1 MFKFSIITPVF
12 NPPLW
17 AFEECIKSVLG
28 QEFEDWEWCIADDCS
43 TNPVIVQRLKE
54 LENSDSRVHVIYRS
68 TNGGITQASNDA
80 LSLATGAY
88 ITLLDHDD
96 SLALEALKIVN
107 NLISL
112 SPGADYIYSDE
123 DKINQDGLHFD
134 EFRKPDWAPERLLGQ
149 NYCCHLSVFRH
160 SLVKQVGGFR
170 AGFEGSQDY
179 DLILRVS
186 EQSTFIHHIPEVLYH
201 WRVVEGSAAGEQF
214 AKPYAIEAA
223 RKAVE
228 EHLKRTS
235 VNATVTSTTHGYQ
248 KVVRLL
254 QSFPKVSIIIPS
266 AAYSRT
272 VWGEQRLMLDD
283 CLKSILEKS
292 TYPNYEIVVVL
303 DNNAFRENAALKET
317 MTDERIHVVDYE
329 KPFNFSDKCNVGA
342 VSASGEI
349 LLFLNDD
356 TEVITPDW
364 LEILVGHLSDPGV
377 GAVGA
382 RLLLEDGTIQSAGH
396 SNDPSPHS
404 FGLAKSQ
411 DDPGH
416 FGSLAI
422 AQERSGITGACL
434 GVNKDLYLSVG
445 GMSLDF
451 PHCFNDVDLC
461 FKILEMKKRLIWTPF
476 ADLFHFESLSRNPTP
491 RDEELEAVYQ
501 RWSRFFGEDRYL
513 PLHFPA

>member
-1 MFKFSIITPVF
+1 MAQFSIITPVF

-28 QEFEDWEWCIADDCS
+28 QKFEEI
-43 TNPVIVQRLKE
+43 IQRLEE
-54 LENSDSRVHVIYRS
+54 LENSDPRIRVIHRS

-80 LSLATGAY
+80 LGIASGNY
-88 ITLLDHDD
+88 IALLDHDD
-96 SLALEALKIVN
+96 SLALEALEIVN
-107 NLISL
+107 NVIVL

-123 DKINQDGLHFD
+123 DKINEDGVHFD

-170 AGFEGSQDY
+170 TGFEGSQDY

-186 EQSTFIHHIPEVLYH
+186 ELSTYIHHIPKVLYH
-201 WRVVEGSAAGEQF
+201 WRVVQGSAAGEQF

-235 VNATVTSTTHGYQ
+235 VEATVTSTAHGYQ
-248 KVVRLL
+248 KVIRRLH
-254 QSFPKVSIIIPS
+254 SFPKVSIVIPS

-272 VWGEQRLMLDD
+272 VWGEECLLLDE
-283 CLKSILEKS
+283 CLKSILQKS
-292 TYPNYEIVVVL
+292 TYPNYEVIVVL
-303 DNNAFRENAALKET
+303 DNNAFRENASLKET
-317 MTDERIHVVDYE
+317 MNDERIVVVDYE
-329 KPFNFSDKCNVGA
+329 KPFNFSDKCNLGA
-342 VSASGEI
+342 VAASGEM

-396 SNDPSPHS
+396 SNNPSPHS
-404 FGLAKSQ
+404 FGLASNK
-411 DDPGH
+411 DDPGQ
-416 FGSLAI
+416 FGALAI

-434 GVNKDLYLSVG
+434 GMQRDLYLLVG

-461 FKILEMKKRLIWTPF
+461 FKILELKKRLIWTPF

-491 RDEELEAVYQ
+491 RDEELEAIYE
-501 RWSRFFGEDRYL
+501 RWSRYFGEDRYL
-513 PLHFPA
+513 PLRFPA